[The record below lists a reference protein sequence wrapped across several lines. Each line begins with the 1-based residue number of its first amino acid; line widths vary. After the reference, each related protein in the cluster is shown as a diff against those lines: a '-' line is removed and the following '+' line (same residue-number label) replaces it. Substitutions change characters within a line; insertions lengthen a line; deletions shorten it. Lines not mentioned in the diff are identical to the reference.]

1 MTERQRDRETERKRE
16 RERERDRNRDR
27 DRERRERD
35 SFRRE
40 KSRRERVAR
49 NARKVAKH
57 CVFPMYYSSG
67 RSKGRLAKR
76 EGEELSG
83 ELSG

>member
-1 MTERQRDRETERKRE
+1 MTERQRDREKERKRE
-16 RERERDRNRDR
+16 RERQKQRQRQRQ
-27 DRERRERD
+27 REKRERD

>member
-1 MTERQRDRETERKRE
+1 MTESDRETERKRE
-16 RERERDRNRDR
+16 RKRETETETERER
-27 DRERRERD
+27 EKRERD